1 MVRRTRP
8 LSVLTLVGK
17 PGCHLCEEMRAV
29 VERVLRG
36 TAVELLELNVQ
47 DHPDLEARY
56 VFEIPVLLLDGQ
68 EIARYRTNEAELR
81 KRLADALSS

>member
-1 MVRRTRP
+1 

-17 PGCHLCEEMRAV
+17 PGCHLCEEMRSVA
-29 VERVLRG
+29 ETVLSG
-36 TAVELLELNVQ
+36 SAVELLELNVE

-68 EIARYRTNEAELR
+68 EILRYRTTEAELR
-81 KRLADALSS
+81 ERLADALSS